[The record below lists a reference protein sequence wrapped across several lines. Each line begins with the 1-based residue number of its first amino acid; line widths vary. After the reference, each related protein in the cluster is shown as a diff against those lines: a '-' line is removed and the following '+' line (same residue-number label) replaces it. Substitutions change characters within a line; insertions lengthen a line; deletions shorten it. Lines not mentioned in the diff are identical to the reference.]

1 MASIKCAHC
10 KGTHNTVAQVK
21 LCSVRQ
27 ARAKAQDGWAAGL
40 RRDGAAPALEE
51 NFNEV
56 WAQYKQEAA
65 DREAAEER
73 AGYEAEMRR
82 DEMLAD
88 GLEYGIGP
96 MR

>member
-10 KGTHNTVAQVK
+10 KDTHTAVAA
-21 LCSVRQ
+21 VR
-27 ARAKAQDGWAAGL
+27 ACAEAEAL
-40 RRDGAAPALEE
+40 RKFLLQQE
-51 NFNEV
+51 NEQENEI
-56 WAQYKQEAA
+56 WAQFKLQAA
-65 DREAAEER
+65 AREAAEER
-73 AGYEAEMRR
+73 AAYEAEMRR